1 MVSSRQSTCSV
12 DFSARDHWKTKH
24 EQATNKEETT
34 ERKKEKGGKEKRER
48 EHRGLVRSASPT
60 AGWAVGYTRKRS
72 VVLGPAVR
80 RGWLGGETVGSF
92 EVGRYRV

>member
-1 MVSSRQSTCSV
+1 MS
-12 DFSARDHWKTKH
+12 
-24 EQATNKEETT
+24 
-34 ERKKEKGGKEKRER
+34 EREKGRRRKRERERER

-72 VVLGPAVR
+72 VVLGPAIR
-80 RGWLGGETVGSF
+80 RGMARRRGTVGSF